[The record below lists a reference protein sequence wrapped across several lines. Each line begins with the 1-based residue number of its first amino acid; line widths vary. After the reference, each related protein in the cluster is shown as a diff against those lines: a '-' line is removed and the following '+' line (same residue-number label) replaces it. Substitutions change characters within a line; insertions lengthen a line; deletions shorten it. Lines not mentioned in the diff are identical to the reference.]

1 MLRQQLRTSL
11 NTKLSQRLTIT
22 PSLLQ
27 RIELLTLNRLELAEL
42 VQQELA
48 ENPALEESDATPPAE
63 ADAAVESKSAEMEAY
78 EDFDYEY
85 FFGEYLAPNQRLTE
99 YEKQDDRP
107 SFDTFL
113 ATPLSLTSHVNRQLN
128 LLEIA
133 PDLYEVAYFLTGN
146 INGDGYLAIELDE
159 VAEQLGITNALA
171 EQALAVV
178 QTLDPSGVGCRNL
191 QECLLIQIRAAGLEG
206 SLAETLITNFLPEL
220 QLKRYAE
227 IARRR
232 KCSLREVTEAVDV
245 LRTFDPKPGLKYSSK
260 APVYIQPDVYFY
272 RDEDGYRVSVAD
284 DGMPKLR
291 LSRTYQALLRQK
303 DLPGETKKFIRERMQ
318 AAIELLK
325 SIDQRQDTVYRVCEA
340 IVGRQEDFFRKGLIG
355 LRPMLIKDV
364 AEELGLHSSTVSRVV
379 ANKYA
384 HTAHGIIELRKF
396 FTLGVE
402 GIEGGSVSA
411 LQVKEKIRRIIAAE
425 DSQKPLSDRKIT
437 DLLNHDGVRITRRTV
452 AKYRDQMNIAGS
464 RDRRQAASC

>member
-1 MLRQQLRTSL
+1 M
-11 NTKLSQRLTIT
+11 T

-27 RIELLTLNRLELAEL
+27 RIELLTLNRLELSEL
-42 VQQELA
+42 LQQELT
-48 ENPALEESDATPPAE
+48 ENPALEDSTETPPAE
-63 ADAAVESKSAEMEAY
+63 AETAGESESGEPDAY

-85 FFGEYLAPNQRLTE
+85 FFGEYLAPGQQRTE
-99 YEKQDDRP
+99 YEKRDDRP

-113 ATPLSLTSHVNRQLN
+113 STPLSLSDYLNRQLN
-128 LLEIA
+128 LLEI
-133 PDLYEVAYFLTGN
+133 PPHIYDVAYFLTGN
-146 INGDGYLAIELDE
+146 INGDGYLAIELHE
-159 VAEQLGITNALA
+159 VAEQLEITTVVA
-171 EQALAVV
+171 EQALAAV

-206 SLAETLITNFLPEL
+206 SMAERLISDFLSEL
-220 QLKRYAE
+220 QLKRYSK
-227 IARRR
+227 IARRL
-232 KCSLREVTEAVDV
+232 KCSLKEVTEAIGV
-245 LRTFDPKPGLKYSSK
+245 LRTLDPKPGLKYSSK
-260 APVYIQPDVYFY
+260 EPVYIQPDVYFY
-272 RDEDGYRVSVAD
+272 RGEDGYRVSMAD

-291 LSRTYQALLRQK
+291 LSHTYQVLLRQK
-303 DLPGETKKFIRERMQ
+303 GLPRDTKSFIRERMR

-325 SIDQRQDTVYRVCEA
+325 SVDQRQDTIYRVCEA
-340 IVGRQEDFFRKGLIG
+340 IISRQKDFLPKGLIG

-402 GIEGGSVSA
+402 GTDGGSISA

-437 DLLNHDGVRITRRTV
+437 DLLNGDGVRITRRTV